1 MRRAD
6 GLEHGESWG
15 VECENFCENFW
26 VWVLRIERK
35 WKQIIARLPGSD
47 SNQTW
52 KGKFG
57 KLIFHLKTSQWAN
70 VQLSKISKSSI
81 TLTEYNS
88 HVTPSDLGRSGDKW
102 LNGCCNRLVGDMF
115 CCVSH
120 FRHSLDLRRVSSAFS
135 WSRFCSLQ
143 ELIDRS
149 LTTSEAVPGDR
160 KQRKQRTQL
169 VETTNYHQL
178 SNATDTKRHKKNQ

>member
-1 MRRAD
+1 MPGCQAQIRPNQKTKHGKSNMGSSLDLKRSQRTTTTTTVKNQQV
-6 GLEHGESWG
+6 EH
-15 VECENFCENFW
+15 
-26 VWVLRIERK
+26 
-35 WKQIIARLPGSD
+35 
-47 SNQTW
+47 
-52 KGKFG
+52 
-57 KLIFHLKTSQWAN
+57 
-70 VQLSKISKSSI
+70 

-115 CCVSH
+115 WCVSH

-160 KQRKQRTQL
+160 KQRKQRSQL